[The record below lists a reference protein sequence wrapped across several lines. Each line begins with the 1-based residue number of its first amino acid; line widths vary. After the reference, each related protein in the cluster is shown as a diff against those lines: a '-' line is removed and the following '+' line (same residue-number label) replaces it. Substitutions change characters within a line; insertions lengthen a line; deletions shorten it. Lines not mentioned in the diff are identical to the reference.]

1 MEGNGQ
7 GYGIFNNMTNICM
20 VIVTAP
26 ACSARSVSSL
36 VQNLSP
42 RVVGLSQKAD
52 SDDDVKPPKDVPK
65 LLSGRKKPKNKTNVC
80 VCGCERYQGKGSQL
94 STNEETV
101 RRWMQIKRLG
111 STGQGTLRRSALAS
125 TGQSI
130 KCKN

>member
-1 MEGNGQ
+1 
-7 GYGIFNNMTNICM
+7 MTNICM

-26 ACSARSVSSL
+26 ACSARSVSGL

-94 STNEETV
+94 STKMKRQYGAGCRSSVWVAPDKV
-101 RRWMQIKRLG
+101 R
-111 STGQGTLRRSALAS
+111 SDVAP
-125 TGQSI
+125 
-130 KCKN
+130 